1 MADVL
6 EHLRSALG
14 DRYDVERLLGEG
26 GMATVFLAKDLR
38 HGRQVAIKTLRA
50 ELAASIG
57 ADRFLR
63 EIQLAANLQHPN
75 ILTLYDSGDA
85 GGVLYYVMPFVE
97 GESLRGRLER
107 EQQLP
112 LYDAVRIVREAAEG
126 LAFAHQHGVV
136 HRDIKPE
143 NILLQN
149 NHAVVADFGIAR
161 AADAAGEKLT
171 QTGMAVGTPHYMSP
185 EQALGSD
192 HADGR
197 SDIYSLGCVLYELLA
212 GQPPFDGPNS
222 RAIMARHSM
231 EQVPSLQIVRQ
242 SVPDE
247 LEDAVFQS
255 LEKTPADRF
264 QTMAEFADILADLE
278 PTLATRRTSSR
289 GVQAVRR
296 TSRTTKGAVPA
307 VEPPEGAPTEA
318 TPLPPPPPRRSSGPP
333 GSPPSPWPRESGSG
347 PPPVWSCWR
356 RWASGSGGSGDT
368 PAAARP
374 RPRTTSLDKN
384 RIAVMYFENRGMADS
399 LGYIADGLTEALI
412 HEMSGVKGLQV
423 ISRNGV
429 APFRHSTVTTD
440 SIGRALKSGTLV
452 QGTVAQS
459 GDRLRVSVSLVNSAN
474 GEEIAS
480 QTVERPKS
488 EVFALQDDVAKEVS
502 LFLRQRLG
510 QEIELDAVR
519 VGTSNTKAWELL
531 QRAGGLSKDL
541 EPLLASGDTA
551 AAARHLAQ
559 ADSLLAQAEQLDP
572 NWTAAPI
579 ERGWLAYHQTD
590 LISTFDKPY
599 YSTWTER
606 GLAHADRALKLK
618 PNDPDGLELK
628 GTLEYCRWLLNL
640 EPDPSAASKLVS
652 GAETDLRAAVTAKP
666 TAAWG
671 WTVLSHLLI
680 GQGQTAEAKLAA
692 LRSYEADPYLSSAKQ
707 TLYRLYTTSYDS
719 EDAIEAAH
727 WCEEGYR
734 RFPDY
739 YRFTECRISM
749 MGMKGQKPDI
759 AKAWKLLGEF
769 VQTTPPNLRPYHT
782 LYGQM
787 LVAMALARAGPP
799 GQRAG
804 GGAPVAGQH
813 GGGSDPR
820 PGVLRSRP
828 PDPAGRQGRSVQT
841 AGDLSRVEPSAAGRD
856 CEGGYLGPAG
866 TPQRSA
872 LRHAGGDLEPIAAH
886 HILRDSR
893 GIHAAHTI
901 LCCNGA
907 ILCTS

>member
-1 MADVL
+1 VADVL
-6 EHLRSALG
+6 EHLRSALS

-26 GMATVFLAKDLR
+26 GMATVYLAKDLR

-97 GESLRGRLER
+97 GESLRGRLNR

-112 LYDAVRIVREAAEG
+112 LYDAVRITREAAEG
-126 LAFAHQHGVV
+126 LAYAHDHGVV

-149 NHAVVADFGIAR
+149 NHALVADFGIAR
-161 AADAAGEKLT
+161 ALDAAGEKLT

-264 QTMAEFADILADLE
+264 QTMAEFADVLADLE

-289 GVQAVRR
+289 GMQAVRR
-296 TSRTTKGAVPA
+296 TSRTTRGNVP
-307 VEPPEGAPTEA
+307 V
-318 TPLPPPPPRRSSGPP
+318 
-333 GSPPSPWPRESGSG
+333 
-347 PPPVWSCWR
+347 V
-356 RWASGSGGSGDT
+356 D
-368 PAAARP
+368 PAAAEAAATPAPAAVTAAQPARA
-374 RPRTTSLDKN
+374 TSRITPFAMAKGVRFWSTAGLVALVAVGVGLWRLRAGTGGETASAEGAALDKN
-384 RIAVMYFENRGMADS
+384 RIAVMYFENRGGDS
-399 LGYIADGLTEALI
+399 LGYLSDGLTEALI
-412 HEMSGVKGLQV
+412 HELSEVKQLQV

-429 APFRHSTVTTD
+429 APYRHGTAPPD
-440 SIGRALKSGTLV
+440 SIGRALKAGTLV
-452 QGTVAQS
+452 QGSVAAS
-459 GDRLRVSVSLVNSAN
+459 GDRLRVSVSLVNAAN
-474 GEEIAS
+474 GDEIAS
-480 QTVERPKS
+480 KTIERPRT

-502 LFLRQRLG
+502 LFLRKQLG
-510 QEIELDAVR
+510 DEIEVDAFR
-519 VGTSNTKAWELL
+519 VGTNNPQAWEMF

-541 EPLLASGDTA
+541 DPLLAAGDTA
-551 AAARHLAQ
+551 AAARHLVQ
-559 ADSLLAQAEQLDP
+559 ADSLLAAVEKLDP
-572 NWTAAPI
+572 NWPSPAI

-590 LISTFDKPY
+590 LVSTFDKAY

-606 GLAHADRALKLK
+606 GLTHANRALQLK
-618 PNDPDGLELK
+618 PGDPDALELK
-628 GTLEYCRWLLNL
+628 GTLEYLRWLLNL
-640 EPDPSAASKLVS
+640 EPDPAAARQLVS
-652 GAETDLRAAVTAKP
+652 GAEADLRAAVTAKP
-666 TAAWG
+666 TAAWA

-680 GQGQTAEAKLAA
+680 GQGNTAEAKLAA
-692 LRSYEADPYLSSAKQ
+692 MRSYEADPYLSSAKQ
-707 TLYRLYTTSYDS
+707 TLYRLFSTSYDS
-719 EDAIEAAH
+719 EDPVEARH

-739 YRFTECRISM
+739 YRFTECRLYL
-749 MGMKGQKPDI
+749 MGMKDQKPSIDS
-759 AKAWKLLGEF
+759 AWKYQADL
-769 VQTTPPNLRPYHT
+769 VRITPPNLREYNT

-787 LVAMALARAGPP
+787 LVSMALVRAGLPDSARSLA
-799 GQRAG
+799 QRSRGNTTVDPTHDLAYYEAIVRAQLG
-804 GGAPVAGQH
+804 DKDEAFKLLGTYVASNPQMRTGLAKDQTWPLEPIR
-813 GGGSDPR
+813 SDPR
-820 PGVLRSRP
+820 YATIV
-828 PDPAGRQGRSVQT
+828 
-841 AGDLSRVEPSAAGRD
+841 
-856 CEGGYLGPAG
+856 G
-866 TPQRSA
+866 TSQ
-872 LRHAGGDLEPIAAH
+872 
-886 HILRDSR
+886 
-893 GIHAAHTI
+893 
-901 LCCNGA
+901 
-907 ILCTS
+907 

>member
-1 MADVL
+1 VADVL

-85 GGVLYYVMPFVE
+85 HGVLYYVMPFVE
-97 GESLRGRLER
+97 GESLRGRLNR

-112 LYDAVRIVREAAEG
+112 LYDAVRLTRESAEG
-126 LAFAHQHGVV
+126 LAYAHGHGVV

-149 NHAVVADFGIAR
+149 NHALVADFGIAR
-161 AADAAGEKLT
+161 ALDAAGEKLT

-231 EQVPSLQIVRQ
+231 EQIPSLQIVRQ

-255 LEKTPADRF
+255 LEKTPADRY
-264 QTMAEFADILADLE
+264 QTMAEFADVLADLE

-296 TSRTTKGAVPA
+296 NSRTTRGNMPA
-307 VEPPEGAPTEA
+307 VEAPDAASTEA
-318 TPLPPPPPRRSSGPP
+318 ATTATAPVIRTSRITPFAMAKGIRF
-333 GSPPSPWPRESGSG
+333 
-347 PPPVWSCWR
+347 WSAAGVVAVAALGIGIWR
-356 RWASGSGGSGDT
+356 LKGHG
-368 PAAARP
+368 AAGTGAAEDL
-374 RPRTTSLDKN
+374 SLDKN
-384 RIAVMYFENRGMADS
+384 RIAVMYFENRGLADS
-399 LGYIADGLTEALI
+399 LGYLADGLTEALI
-412 HEMSGVKGLQV
+412 HELSGVKGLQV

-429 APFRHSTVTTD
+429 APFRHTTVTTD

-459 GDRLRVSVSLVNSAN
+459 GDRLRVSVSLVNSSN

-488 EVFALQDDVAKEVS
+488 EIFALQDDVAKEVS

-510 QEIELDAVR
+510 QEIELDQVR

-559 ADSLLAQAEQLDP
+559 ADSLLAQAEKLDT

-590 LISTFDKPY
+590 LISTFDKTY
-599 YSTWTER
+599 YSTWTQK
-606 GLAHADRALKLK
+606 GLEHADRALQLK
-618 PNDPDGLELK
+618 PKDPDGLELK
-628 GTLEYCRWLLNL
+628 GTLEYLRWLLNL
-640 EPDPSAASKLVS
+640 EPDPSAATKLVS
-652 GAETDLRAAVTAKP
+652 GAEADLRAAVTAKP
-666 TAAWG
+666 TAAWA
-671 WTVLSHLLI
+671 WTVLSHLMI

-707 TLYRLYTTSYDS
+707 TLYRLYTTSYDG
-719 EDAIEAAH
+719 EDQIEAGH

-739 YRFTECRISM
+739 YRFTECRISL

-759 AKAWKLLGEF
+759 AKAWQLLGEF
-769 VQTTPPNLRPYHT
+769 VRTTPPNLRPYHT

-787 LVAMALARAGPP
+787 LVGMALVRAGLPDSARAVALRSRGNTEVDPTHDLAYYEAVLRTQLGDKDEAFKQLGIYLAANP
-799 GQRAG
+799 QQRAG
-804 GGAPVAGQH
+804 LAKGDTWDLRELR
-813 GGGSDPR
+813 SDPR
-820 PGVLRSRP
+820 FKTLV
-828 PDPAGRQGRSVQT
+828 
-841 AGDLSRVEPSAAGRD
+841 
-856 CEGGYLGPAG
+856 G
-866 TPQRSA
+866 TSSQ
-872 LRHAGGDLEPIAAH
+872 
-886 HILRDSR
+886 
-893 GIHAAHTI
+893 
-901 LCCNGA
+901 
-907 ILCTS
+907 